1 MKVVGSFNKIS
12 EKLRKELIPIV
23 KPNEIIRFQLLN
35 GQYEPALGRVGF
47 GASRSIRLNDRI
59 LDPYHAEMKD
69 EKGNV
74 LKDDKGN
81 VLYESAYVD
90 IGVPETIKEGRVERC
105 KKHWVNSI
113 AGGIPGNGQFELVSG
128 NVDEME
134 VMEFL
139 CLSNGNSGNPHR
151 DVSRE
156 PIYEKVDAKAILA
169 KEKAADKK
177 ELENKLKRFAR
188 NNPEEAAEMLKALS
202 PNGKAAATP

>member
-1 MKVVGSFNKIS
+1 MKVVGSFNKVS
-12 EKLRKELIPIV
+12 EKLRKELIPV
-23 KPNEIIRFQLLN
+23 VRQNEIVRFQLLN
-35 GQYEPALGRVGF
+35 GHYEPALGREGF
-47 GASRSIRLNDRI
+47 GASRSIRLSDRI
-59 LDPYHAEMKD
+59 LDPYHIETKD

-74 LKDDKGN
+74 
-81 VLYESAYVD
+81 VYESAYVD
-90 IGVPETIKEGRVERC
+90 IGVPDLIKEGRVEKC

-134 VMEFL
+134 IMEFL
-139 CLSNGNSGNPHR
+139 CLSNGNKSNPHR

-169 KEKAADKK
+169 KEKEADKK

-188 NNPEEAAEMLKALS
+188 NNPQEAAEMLKNLS
-202 PNGKAAATP
+202 PNGKAAATS